1 MLFFFLHLDASKT
14 QSLLIFY
21 LMHRP
26 LFNLPSLDHTDTY
39 STSCVILVPRLV
51 IPVGHTHAQVDAWFS
66 TANRAHRAS
75 MTWGHELVHSHEE
88 LPGSLGGM

>member
-1 MLFFFLHLDASKT
+1 MHAKLKAYLFYFM
-14 QSLLIFY
+14 Y
-21 LMHRP
+21 RP
-26 LFNLPSLDHTDTY
+26 LFNLPSLDHTDTL
-39 STSCVILVPRLV
+39 STSCVIFEPRLV
-51 IPVGHTHAQVDAWFS
+51 FPVGHTHAQIDAWFS

>member
-1 MLFFFLHLDASKT
+1 MLFFLHLDARKT

-26 LFNLPSLDHTDTY
+26 LFNLPSLDHTDTN